1 MLPRSLALTQPF
13 THSLFLEDGAV
24 GECDLEGAVRVRDD
38 EGDLPHA
45 PESKQWGHSV
55 VQKMRRRFNRYSF
68 EGNSKGNIIWG
79 IHLLRPRP

>member
-1 MLPRSLALTQPF
+1 MIFANFNMKQDGPNHSQARGFPRSPALTQPF

-45 PESKQWGHSV
+45 PE
-55 VQKMRRRFNRYSF
+55 
-68 EGNSKGNIIWG
+68 
-79 IHLLRPRP
+79 